1 MIIRQ
6 EMNMNMNLA
15 LMNQMLGLQNLGK
28 NKKIFFFSGNSISLQ
43 TRLSSL
49 TPDEIREFTEMNIN
63 VTG

>member
-1 MIIRQ
+1 
-6 EMNMNMNLA
+6 MNMNLA

>member
-1 MIIRQ
+1 
-6 EMNMNMNLA
+6 MNMNMNLA